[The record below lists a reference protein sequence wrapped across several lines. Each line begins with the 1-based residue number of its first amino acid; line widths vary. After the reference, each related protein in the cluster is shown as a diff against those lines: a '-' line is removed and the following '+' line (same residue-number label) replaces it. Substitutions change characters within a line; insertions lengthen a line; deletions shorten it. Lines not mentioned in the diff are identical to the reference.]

1 MDKLSIMGVRINN
14 ISMGEALKSAEE
26 TIKKDEKLIIYT
38 PNTEI
43 IMMCQKDEDFLN
55 IINKS
60 DINVP
65 DGVGLIYAGKIKN
78 HPLKEKV
85 AGYDL
90 SMNLL
95 KMAHE
100 KGLRLYVVGGRPGV
114 ADAAMKNVQSNYP
127 GIKIVGA
134 RHGYFKGAHLGQGG
148 HEEER
153 ELIEDINKNKPHI
166 LFVGFGAKKQEQW
179 IEYNKDLIEANVI
192 IGNGGT
198 LDGLAGLV
206 KRAPDIFIK
215 LGLEWFYRLIKEP
228 KRIKR
233 QIVLPLFMIKVIFEN
248 NNLVRPIED

>member
-100 KGLRLYVVGGRPGV
+100 KGLRLYVVCLLYT
-114 ADAAMKNVQSNYP
+114 SL
-127 GIKIVGA
+127 
-134 RHGYFKGAHLGQGG
+134 HL
-148 HEEER
+148 HVCL
-153 ELIEDINKNKPHI
+153 LIFS
-166 LFVGFGAKKQEQW
+166 LF
-179 IEYNKDLIEANVI
+179 YYML
-192 IGNGGT
+192 
-198 LDGLAGLV
+198 LSL
-206 KRAPDIFIK
+206 
-215 LGLEWFYRLIKEP
+215 
-228 KRIKR
+228 
-233 QIVLPLFMIKVIFEN
+233 
-248 NNLVRPIED
+248 

>member
-134 RHGYFKGAHLGQGG
+134 RHGYFKGAHQS
-148 HEEER
+148 
-153 ELIEDINKNKPHI
+153 
-166 LFVGFGAKKQEQW
+166 
-179 IEYNKDLIEANVI
+179 
-192 IGNGGT
+192 
-198 LDGLAGLV
+198 
-206 KRAPDIFIK
+206 
-215 LGLEWFYRLIKEP
+215 
-228 KRIKR
+228 
-233 QIVLPLFMIKVIFEN
+233 
-248 NNLVRPIED
+248 